1 MDKAGFA
8 LENYWLKKRCLKI
21 SADDDELRAVRCPAD
36 VVVVACFILPGE
48 EGRWLILIRV
58 KLVDLCFL
66 QRRAVHCKCDA
77 VSIGVPGKVGVDI

>member
-1 MDKAGFA
+1 MDKAGLA
-8 LENYWLKKRCLKI
+8 LGNYWLKKRCLKI

-36 VVVVACFILPGE
+36 VVVVACFILSGE

-66 QRRAVHCKCDA
+66 QRRAVHRKCDA
-77 VSIGVPGKVGVDI
+77 VAIGVPRNVGVNI